1 MKNSVCENMGNSSEL
16 PEAPSLE
23 LDAPQHPHGNE
34 SEGAVI
40 FSKHQHNEQGSVPHA
55 ETLQSSTGG
64 SSMEV
69 PHGNQCEDGTIP
81 GGNKNELGK
90 AAITRLAHLDETEPA
105 EPIEAEAE
113 GHESPH
119 KERLEAP
126 KAKAKARSQKNEAA
140 QPKAKGKA
148 KAKAATKK
156 PASKAKAKA
165 KARGRPRIP
174 DEEKINNGKRHQSHR
189 SRPRIVV
196 PKIEP
201 EPSQKQ
207 EDTPGVS
214 GVPGVVAP
222 EDTAESKKPLRAT
235 FAGRIAPST
244 SDGKE
249 FFEHLKAIHMEHA
262 PPKCRSEKMQRQ
274 LWKHVK
280 EAAGFGCG
288 KSEMKVLRLQ
298 FFKAH
303 EG

>member
-1 MKNSVCENMGNSSEL
+1 MN
-16 PEAPSLE
+16 
-23 LDAPQHPHGNE
+23 HP
-34 SEGAVI
+34 
-40 FSKHQHNEQGSVPHA
+40 
-55 ETLQSSTGG
+55 T
-64 SSMEV
+64 
-69 PHGNQCEDGTIP
+69 
-81 GGNKNELGK
+81 
-90 AAITRLAHLDETEPA
+90 
-105 EPIEAEAE
+105 
-113 GHESPH
+113 
-119 KERLEAP
+119 
-126 KAKAKARSQKNEAA
+126 SQKNEAA

-207 EDTPGVS
+207 EEDS
-214 GVPGVVAP
+214 GVVAP

-249 FFEHLKAIHMEHA
+249 LFERLKAIHMEHA
-262 PPKCRSEKMQRQ
+262 PPKCRSEKMQRH

-288 KSEMKVLRLQ
+288 
-298 FFKAH
+298 
-303 EG
+303 

>member
-1 MKNSVCENMGNSSEL
+1 SLDEITSPVKNSVCENMGNSSEL

-69 PHGNQCEDGTIP
+69 PHGNQCEDGAIP

-119 KERLEAP
+119 KE
-126 KAKAKARSQKNEAA
+126 
-140 QPKAKGKA
+140 
-148 KAKAATKK
+148 
-156 PASKAKAKA
+156 
-165 KARGRPRIP
+165 RGRPRIP

-288 KSEMKVLRLQ
+288 KSEMKVLCLQ